1 MRLFNILNISSQNI
15 FLRIFKS
22 LYFRLKNKKE
32 SLYKNFGIIRILF
45 FYKKNLPLNI
55 RLNFI
60 EPIDLKY
67 VSDFKLAKISNLKN
81 KKELGKIFCDL
92 AKKKLNISKNIVKA
106 SWCLA
111 SQTNSKASVEYLI
124 KTIESLNLDYQ
135 TISYL
140 FSYAV
145 APFFYY
151 GAIKTGE
158 YLQIYLRK
166 LYDKSLNI
174 SPSLNNEILHFTG
187 IGHLSLAFFLTQAIK
202 CKLVNPSKTPISM
215 VYDSENI
222 SNNEYADLV
231 AEMCLKSGIKIVK
244 PSKIKNLNFES
255 NLELWPINSE
265 KKYLTARHYYGF
277 VYEKS
282 QESKGQVFL
291 KPKDYHIE
299 KAKSLIKKFSIK
311 IDKWFVGMHLRYA
324 QDDRSLRNPS
334 TILYEQAIKY
344 INNNGG
350 SVILVGSKSNE
361 IYNKLISAID
371 TTKLPLNKFER
382 ECLGIYIW
390 SKSKFFIGSLSG
402 GTNPATTFG
411 VPTIWLDIFPNC
423 CFRPPNQEDI
433 CLPKRVF
440 YIPENRYL
448 SFEEADHEDHYFSQ
462 NENKETALKYGYRID
477 SVSNDLVEE
486 VLKKMIHKTV
496 FKKNI
501 KLNIPYIENNSSSLK
516 FGAKIITKPFLKD

>member
-45 FYKKNLPLNI
+45 FYTKNLPLNI

-67 VSDFKLAKISNLKN
+67 VSDFKLAKISDFKN

-92 AKKKLNISKNIVKA
+92 AKKKINISKNLVKA

-111 SQTNSKASVEYLI
+111 SQTNPKASVEYLI
-124 KTIESLNLDYQ
+124 ETIKSLNLEHQ

-140 FSYAV
+140 FSFAV
-145 APFFYY
+145 VPFFYY
-151 GAIKTGE
+151 GAIETGE
-158 YLQIYLRK
+158 YLQISLRK
-166 LYDKSLNI
+166 LCDKSMNI
-174 SPSLNNEILHFTG
+174 SPSLTNEVLHFTG

-222 SNNEYADLV
+222 SNKEYADLV
-231 AEMCLKSGIKIVK
+231 AELCLKSGIKIVK
-244 PSKIKNLNFES
+244 PSKLKNHNFES

-265 KKYLTARHYYGF
+265 KQYLTARHYYGF

-282 QESKGQVFL
+282 LESKGQIFL
-291 KPKDYHIE
+291 KPRDYHIE
-299 KAKSLIKKFSIK
+299 KAKYLIKKFSIK

-334 TILYEQAIKY
+334 TILYKQAIKY
-344 INNNGG
+344 INKNGG

-361 IYNKLISAID
+361 IYNNLISAID
-371 TTKLPLNKFER
+371 TTKLPLNQFER

-390 SKSKFFIGSLSG
+390 SKSKFFVGSLSG
-402 GTNPATTFG
+402 GTNPPTTFG

-448 SFEEADHEDHYFSQ
+448 SFEEADSEDHYFSQ
-462 NENKETALKYGYRID
+462 NENKDTALKYGYRID

-486 VLKKMIHKTV
+486 VLKQMIHKTV

-516 FGAKIITKPFLKD
+516 FGAKIITKPSLKN